1 MDRRRHKFKRCLFG
15 GEDGVEFNC
24 AFSGGNIEWRK
35 DIGVSYKDAGAAS
48 YDLSSPEIG
57 LHLFHPNAR
66 CIASGVLYFK
76 DWCGRSLL

>member
-1 MDRRRHKFKRCLFG
+1 MDRLRHKFKRCLFG

-48 YDLSSPEIG
+48 YDS
-57 LHLFHPNAR
+57 
-66 CIASGVLYFK
+66 K
-76 DWCGRSLL
+76 KKGRNRVTVRPFYELVES